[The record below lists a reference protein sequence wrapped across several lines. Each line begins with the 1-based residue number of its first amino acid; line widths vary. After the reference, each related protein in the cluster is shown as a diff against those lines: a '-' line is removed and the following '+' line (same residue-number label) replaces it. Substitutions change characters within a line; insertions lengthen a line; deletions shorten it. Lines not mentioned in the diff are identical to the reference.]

1 MKQKDEYLDQF
12 SNMSLEE
19 LHNAAYKSL
28 NNNDNYNYD
37 DDEDIIHWKPVAKD
51 VEFEKQLA
59 KLKAMK
65 KFNEGR

>member
-1 MKQKDEYLDQF
+1 MKQKDDYLDQY
-12 SNMSLEE
+12 NNKSLKE

-28 NNNDNYNYD
+28 DKEDNYNY

-65 KFNEGR
+65 KFNGGR